1 MPIFPISTSR
11 TVLNPVRV
19 QEWNVSIRRGDDFA
33 IALTVYDD
41 DGLTPAEVYGAE
53 SRLYLRPDGC
63 GERLHWDYGRG
74 WIGDSGYSD
83 SPVDMIT
90 RDGVVLI
97 GSYGR
102 IDFVLTAAETVALMG
117 RYRLL
122 LQVALPSGR
131 TTQIEGI
138 LQTRAG
144 GASMAALA
152 ALALPPEAFGIGA
165 FNPPLGGPGFGLFDN
180 VGFFSTGGGGPPI
193 ITPPIIVPPVAGQAI
208 LGQAVLGQFRLG

>member
-1 MPIFPISTSR
+1 MPTFSISTSR
-11 TVLNPVRV
+11 TVLNPVRA

-41 DGLTPAEVYGAE
+41 DGATPLEVYGAE

-63 GERLHWDYGRG
+63 SERLHWDYGRG
-74 WIGDSGYSD
+74 WLGDSGYAD
-83 SPVDMIT
+83 LPVDTIV
-90 RDGVVLI
+90 RDGTVVI

-102 IDFVLTAAETVALMG
+102 IDFVLAAAETVALMG

-122 LQVALPSGR
+122 LQVALTDGR
-131 TTQIEGI
+131 MTQVEGF

-144 GASMAALA
+144 GAVGAS
-152 ALALPPEAFGIGA
+152 LALQPAAFGIGA
-165 FNPPLGGPGFGLFDN
+165 MNPPIGGPGFGLFDN
-180 VGFFSTGGGGPPI
+180 IGLLSSVVVI
-193 ITPPIIVPPVAGQAI
+193 PPVVGQAI